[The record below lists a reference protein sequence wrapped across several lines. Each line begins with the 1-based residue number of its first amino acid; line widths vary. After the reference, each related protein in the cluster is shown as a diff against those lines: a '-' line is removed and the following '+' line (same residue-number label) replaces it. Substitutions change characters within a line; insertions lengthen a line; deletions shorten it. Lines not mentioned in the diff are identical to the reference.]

1 MKEFQ
6 VIRTHIS
13 PYQSKDFLSEEAD
26 MIRKIG
32 SLNYRT
38 LAEFEPV
45 DTILI
50 TNTHTQLRELAPK
63 VLQHTKLIVHP
74 NSGYDHF
81 TSEQDLWKNIPM
93 VIGHTIRAQAVAE
106 YSIGALF
113 EGMMELPQHITW
125 NKDRNWN
132 RTLMKGTEVWVFGY
146 GHIGKVIAD
155 TLSTLGMKVTKV
167 DPFKEGCLDH
177 WSKGNISK
185 ARVIISAM
193 SLNETTKHYFNK
205 KFFSELGD
213 EVLFINGARGKL
225 VDETALREYLLSHPM
240 SFAFLDVFEKEPF
253 GDNWHG
259 FPQVWKTSH
268 IAGVERDLDQKIMEF
283 EKFVIEDFLN
293 LPQDDFFRKY
303 EKEILQKKW
312 IKGILV

>member
-1 MKEFQ
+1 MQ
-6 VIRTHIS
+6 VIRTHVS
-13 PYQSKDFLSEEAD
+13 PYQSKDFLEHEEQL
-26 MIRKIG
+26 IRNIG
-32 SLNYRT
+32 SLNYRS
-38 LAEFEPV
+38 LENFQAEE
-45 DTILI
+45 TILI
-50 TNTHTQLRELAPK
+50 TNTHTQLKQIPTK
-63 VLQHTKLIVHP
+63 VLQQTKLIIHP

-81 TSEQDLWKNIPM
+81 TSEHDLWKNIPM

-113 EGMMELPQHITW
+113 EGLLELPQHITW
-125 NKDRNWN
+125 NKERNWN
-132 RTLMKGTEVWVFGY
+132 RTLLKGTDVWVFGY
-146 GHIGKVIAD
+146 GHIGKIIAD

-177 WSKGNISK
+177 WSKGYLKN

-193 SLNETTKHYFNK
+193 SLNETTHHYFNQ
-205 KFFSELGD
+205 KFFQELGD

-225 VDETALREYLLSHPM
+225 VDEKSLREYLLTHPM

-253 GDNWHG
+253 GDDWHG

-268 IAGVERDLDQKIMEF
+268 IAGVERDLDQKILEF
-283 EKFVIEDFLN
+283 EKYVLEDYLK
-293 LPQDDFFRKY
+293 LPHDSFMKKY